1 MSRIS
6 VKLLKDA
13 RMATRAPLRE
23 DLVSLRRE
31 QADLAAR
38 VVRQDGLGPVR
49 RIAGV
54 DVSASRFDPG
64 RMVHAAVVVLDWP
77 SLAVEARA
85 SASLPAVLPYIT
97 GLLAFREVP
106 AILAALARLDTPPD
120 LLMVDGQGIAHP
132 RRCGIACH
140 LGVVT
145 DLPSIGVAK
154 SRLVG
159 APVAPLGP
167 EVGACVRVEDRGEVV
182 GALLRSRTRANPLHV
197 SLGHRVSL
205 DTALH
210 WVRATLRGRRL
221 PEPTRAA
228 HEWAGQARRAA
239 MAQTDGAGRRRGVG
253 GRHA

>member
-1 MSRIS
+1 MTSRAPPRS
-6 VKLLKDA
+6 DLVKL
-13 RMATRAPLRE
+13 
-23 DLVSLRRE
+23 RRCQLE
-31 QADLAAR
+31 LAAR
-38 VVRQDGLGPVR
+38 AVREDALGAVR

-54 DVSASRFDPG
+54 DVSSSRFDPA

-77 SLAVEARA
+77 SLEPVARA
-85 SASLPAVLPYIT
+85 AVSLPAPMPYIT
-97 GLLAFREVP
+97 GLLAFREIP
-106 AILAALARLDTPPD
+106 AIQAALAQLPEPPD

-132 RRCGIACH
+132 RRCGIATH

-159 APVAPLGP
+159 QPVAPLGEEP
-167 EVGACVRVEDRGEVV
+167 GALVEVTDRGEVV
-182 GALLRSRTRANPLHV
+182 GALLRSRLRANPLHI
-197 SLGHRVSL
+197 SPGHRVSL

-239 MAQTDGAGRRRGVG
+239 MAPPPGAQ
-253 GRHA
+253 